1 MKIFLISVN
10 TGSRESRPYGYVETE
25 ENAKHFC
32 ETNNKM
38 IIEAVQRGDRSI
50 VTFYGELY
58 KFGEDDEF
66 IYEKVSRLTLYKSGS
81 SPAP

>member
-10 TGSRESRPYGYVETE
+10 TGSIESRPYGYVETE
-25 ENAKHFC
+25 ENAKRFC

-38 IIEAVQRGDRSI
+38 MSDAAQRGERSI

-58 KFGEDDEF
+58 KFGEYDEF
-66 IYEKVSRLTLYKSGS
+66 IYEEVSRLTLYKSGS